1 MYSRHI
7 AKRGLSAVLLAAGVA
22 VLVITSASERTARAA
37 GADVAGSVAPE
48 VQVRLSTEGHTV
60 AELVA
65 VVREHA
71 RRTPGADPT
80 ADVTVILTGGLAE
93 ETGDDRALLAGL
105 QRGRYAWVRT
115 DLAWPERTLVH
126 EVAHVLADGDGHG
139 PIWRAVY
146 LGAIEQLF
154 GEHRAERERRRIAWV
169 HDRCYRTDTCPS
181 RVDG

>member
-1 MYSRHI
+1 MHSGHLDE
-7 AKRGLSAVLLAAGVA
+7 RGLSAILLAVGMT
-22 VLVITSASERTARAA
+22 VLVVTSGAERTARAA
-37 GADVAGSVAPE
+37 SVDATGSFAAE
-48 VQVRLSTEGHTV
+48 VEVRLSTEGPTV

-80 ADVTVILTGGLAE
+80 APVTVILTSDLADA
-93 ETGDDRALLAGL
+93 TGDDRALLGGL

-126 EVAHVLADGDGHG
+126 EVAHVLTDGDGHG

-146 LGAIEQLF
+146 LGATEQLF
-154 GEHRAERERRRIAWV
+154 GEHRAERERQRIAWV
-169 HDRCYRTDTCPS
+169 HDRCYRTDTCAS
-181 RVDG
+181 RPGG

>member
-1 MYSRHI
+1 MQSGRI
-7 AKRGLSAVLLAAGVA
+7 EERGLSAVLLAVGVV
-22 VLVITSASERTARAA
+22 VLVVTSGADRTARAA
-37 GADVAGSVAPE
+37 GVGAAGSLAAE
-48 VQVRLSTEGHTV
+48 VEVRLSTEGPTV

-80 ADVTVILTGGLAE
+80 APVTVILSGDLAE
-93 ETGDDRALLAGL
+93 ETGEDRALLGGL
-105 QRGRYAWVRT
+105 QRGRYVWVRT

-126 EVAHVLADGDGHG
+126 EVAHALTDGDGHG

-146 LGAIEQLF
+146 LGATEQLF

-169 HDRCYRTDTCPS
+169 HDRCYRTDTCAS
-181 RVDG
+181 RPNG